1 MNYKTLPNKQ
11 KLEKEKIEQ
20 AKQVKQE
27 KVDERYN
34 IMKHAINL
42 GNTRE
47 LIIENF
53 KQNSKYW
60 ILLLYVILIIY
71 VFWTAYNNPT
81 TLFSQKYVY
90 IMTILVP
97 LFLMV
102 YIFANGSQFMTSLNF
117 QIALGILVV
126 IVITYALV
134 YYIKPRGIG
143 FQIFAGYGFNILL
156 FFIIIVGLAIIFN
169 VFRNSAKKL
178 TGWTGFF
185 VRLFFFIPCLLSD
198 YLDYLKSE
206 YQSTP
211 PVVFMLL
218 IAEILLILA
227 YIYIPKIM
235 NRHLI
240 KNSTVIQRSPLRLD
254 IATNL
259 SNNTIFRVN
268 PKDILVTTDKVQDK
282 TTLLGKNSN
291 VITTMM
297 DASGNLVNTGI
308 ADTYTSNFG
317 LSMWIYVNEKD
328 VGVNQLEY
336 KNMVTFKNVREE
348 KIINNRKVSGKIKRI
363 RKEEKKLT
371 PPYEIPIFKYGNPN
385 TNGNKGSLGKPS
397 ITYLGNSQWK
407 FNLTVPSNPDIE
419 NNTTYFIM
427 SVPSQKWNN
436 VVFNYYDN
444 KVDLWIN
451 GNLERNMDLQENPL
465 NHRQSDVIT
474 VGSKSG
480 LMGALCNLQF
490 FSKPM
495 TATQITQSYN
505 LLYSQN
511 PPLNNLP

>member
-1 MNYKTLPNKQ
+1 MNSEILPNK
-11 KLEKEKIEQ
+11 KKIEKEKIEQ
-20 AKQVKQE
+20 AKQE
-27 KVDERYN
+27 KVEERYN

-47 LIIENF
+47 VIMENF

-71 VFWTAYNNPT
+71 VFWTAFNNPT

-117 QIALGILVV
+117 QIALGILTV
-126 IVITYALV
+126 IGIIYVITYYV
-134 YYIKPRGIG
+134 KPKGIG

-156 FFIIIVGLAIIFN
+156 FSIIIVGLAIIFN
-169 VFRNSAKKL
+169 VFRNSAKRL

-185 VRLFFFIPCLLSD
+185 VRLFFFIPCLLND

-211 PVVFMLL
+211 PVVFILL

-227 YIYIPKIM
+227 YIYIPKWM
-235 NRHLI
+235 NQHLI
-240 KNSTVIQRSPLRLD
+240 KNSTVLQRSPLRLD

-259 SNNTIFRVN
+259 SNNAVFHVN

-282 TTLLGKNSN
+282 NTLLGKNSN

-297 DASGNLVNTGI
+297 DSSGNLVNTGI

-328 VGVNQLEY
+328 LGSNRLEH
-336 KNMVTFKNVREE
+336 KNTVSFKDVKEDWILNG
-348 KIINNRKVSGKIKRI
+348 RKVGWATKRI

-385 TNGNKGSLGKPS
+385 LNPNEKDRYLGKPS

-419 NNTTYFIM
+419 NNTTYFVM

-436 VVFNYYDN
+436 IVFNYYDN

-451 GNLERNMDLQENPL
+451 GNLERNMDLRENPL
-465 NHRQSDVIT
+465 NHHQTDVIT
-474 VGSKSG
+474 IGSKFG

-511 PPLNNLP
+511 PPVNNLP

>member
-1 MNYKTLPNKQ
+1 MNKQ

-20 AKQVKQE
+20 AKQE

-42 GNTRE
+42 GNTKE
-47 LIIENF
+47 LIMENF

-60 ILLLYVILIIY
+60 ILVLYVILVTY
-71 VFWTAYNNPT
+71 VFWTAFNNPT

-97 LFLMV
+97 LFLIL

-117 QIALGILVV
+117 QIALGILTV
-126 IVITYALV
+126 IGILYVLV
-134 YYIKPRGIG
+134 YYVKPKGLG
-143 FQIFAGYGFNILL
+143 FQIFAGYGFNLL
-156 FFIIIVGLAIIFN
+156 LLFIIIVGLAIIFN
-169 VFRNSAKKL
+169 VFQNSAKRL

-211 PVVFMLL
+211 PVVFILL
-218 IAEILLILA
+218 IAEIILILA
-227 YIYIPKIM
+227 YIYLPKMM
-235 NRHLI
+235 NIHLI
-240 KNSTVIQRSPLRLD
+240 KNSKMIQRSPLRLD
-254 IATNL
+254 VPTNL
-259 SNNTIFRVN
+259 RNNTIFRIN
-268 PKDILVTTDKVQDK
+268 PKDILLTTDKVQDK
-282 TTLLGKNSN
+282 NTLLGKNSN
-291 VITTMM
+291 VITTML
-297 DASGNLVNTGI
+297 DGSGNLVNTGLS
-308 ADTYTSNFG
+308 DTYTSNFG

-328 VGVNQLEY
+328 VGLNELEY
-336 KNMVTFKNVREE
+336 KKTVSFQDVRED
-348 KIINNRKVSGKIKRI
+348 KFRRGKKVGQTIKRI
-363 RKEEKKLT
+363 RKDDTKLT
-371 PPYEIPIFKYGNPN
+371 PPYEIPIFKYGNTN
-385 TNGNKGSLGKPS
+385 TNGNDGYLGKPS
-397 ITYLGNSQWK
+397 ITYLGNSRWK
-407 FNLTVPSNPDIE
+407 FNMTVPTKPDIE

-465 NHRQSDVIT
+465 NHQQSDVIT

-511 PPLNNLP
+511 PPVNNLP

>member
-20 AKQVKQE
+20 AKQDKQE
-27 KVDERYN
+27 RQEDRYN

-42 GNTRE
+42 GNTKE
-47 LIIENF
+47 LIMENF

-90 IMTILVP
+90 IMTILIP

-117 QIALGILVV
+117 QIALVILVV
-126 IVITYALV
+126 ILILYAITSYV
-134 YYIKPRGIG
+134 KPKGII

-169 VFRNSAKKL
+169 VFRNSAKRL

-185 VRLFFFIPCLLSD
+185 VRFFFFIPCLLSD

-206 YQSTP
+206 YQNTP
-211 PVVFMLL
+211 PVVFILL

-227 YIYIPKIM
+227 YIYLPKMM
-235 NRHLI
+235 NKHLI
-240 KNSTVIQRSPLRLD
+240 KNSTVLQRSPLRLD
-254 IATNL
+254 IATKL
-259 SNNTIFRVN
+259 RNNTIFRIN
-268 PKDILVTTDKVQDK
+268 PRKILVTTDKVQDK
-282 TTLLGKNSN
+282 NTLLGKNSN
-291 VITTMM
+291 VITTMQ
-297 DASGNLVNTGI
+297 DASGNIVNTGI
-308 ADTYTSNFG
+308 ADTYTTNFG

-328 VGVNQLEY
+328 VGLNRLEH
-336 KNMVTFKNVREE
+336 KNMVSFKDVRQD
-348 KIINNRKVSGKIKRI
+348 IIIKGKKVGQETKRI
-363 RKEEKKLT
+363 QKDEKKLT
-371 PPYEIPIFKYGNPN
+371 PPYEIPIFKYGSPN
-385 TNGNKGSLGKPS
+385 TNDNEGYLGKPS
-397 ITYLGNSQWK
+397 ITYLGNNQWK
-407 FNLTVPSNPDIE
+407 FNLTVPTKPDIE

-436 VVFNYYDN
+436 IVFNYYDN

-474 VGSKSG
+474 IGSKSG
-480 LMGALCNLQF
+480 LMGGLCNLQF

>member
-1 MNYKTLPNKQ
+1 MSYETLPNK
-11 KLEKEKIEQ
+11 KKIEKEKIEQ

-47 LIIENF
+47 LILENF

-60 ILLLYVILIIY
+60 ILVLYVILIIY
-71 VFWTAYNNPT
+71 VFWTAFNNPT

-97 LFLMV
+97 LFLIV

-117 QIALGILVV
+117 QIALVILVV
-126 IVITYALV
+126 IGILYAIMSYV
-134 YYIKPRGIG
+134 KPKGIG

-156 FFIIIVGLAIIFN
+156 LFIIIVGLAIIFN
-169 VFRNSAKKL
+169 VFRNSAKRL

-185 VRLFFFIPCLLSD
+185 VRLFFFLPCLLSD

-227 YIYIPKIM
+227 YIYIPKLM
-235 NRHLI
+235 NKHLI
-240 KNSTVIQRSPLRLD
+240 KNSTVLQRSPLRLD

-259 SNNTIFRVN
+259 SNNRIFHVN

-282 TTLLGKNSN
+282 NTLLSNNSN

-297 DASGNLVNTGI
+297 DSSGNLVNTGI

-328 VGVNQLEY
+328 LGPNQLEY
-336 KNMVTFKNVREE
+336 QNKTSFQNVR
-348 KIINNRKVSGKIKRI
+348 KDIIINGKKVGWETKKVRKD
-363 RKEEKKLT
+363 EKKLT

-385 TNGNKGSLGKPS
+385 TNNNEGYLGKPS
-397 ITYLGNSQWK
+397 ITYLGNSEWK
-407 FNLTVPSNPDIE
+407 FNLTVPTKKDIE

-427 SVPSQKWNN
+427 SIPSQKWNN
-436 VVFNYYDN
+436 IVFNYYDN
-444 KVDLWIN
+444 QVDLWIN
-451 GNLERNMDLQENPL
+451 GNLERNMDLRENPL
-465 NHRQSDVIT
+465 NHHQSDIIT
-474 VGSKSG
+474 VGSKFG
-480 LMGALCNLQF
+480 LMGGLCNLQF

-511 PPLNNLP
+511 PPVNNLP

>member
-1 MNYKTLPNKQ
+1 MNKQ

-20 AKQVKQE
+20 ARQVKQE

-42 GNTRE
+42 GNTKE
-47 LIIENF
+47 LIMENF

-60 ILLLYVILIIY
+60 ILVLYVILVIY
-71 VFWTAYNNPT
+71 VFWTAFNNPT

-97 LFLMV
+97 LFFIV

-117 QIALGILVV
+117 QIALGIITV
-126 IVITYALV
+126 IGILYALV
-134 YYIKPRGIG
+134 YYVKPKGLG
-143 FQIFAGYGFNILL
+143 FQIFAGYGFNLL
-156 FFIIIVGLAIIFN
+156 LLFIIIVGLAIIFN
-169 VFRNSAKKL
+169 VFQNSAKRL

-211 PVVFMLL
+211 PVVFILL

-227 YIYIPKIM
+227 YIYLPKWM
-235 NRHLI
+235 NKHLI

-259 SNNTIFRVN
+259 RNNTIFRIN

-282 TTLLGKNSN
+282 NTLLGKNSN
-291 VITTMM
+291 VITTML
-297 DASGNLVNTGI
+297 DGSGNLVNTGI
-308 ADTYTSNFG
+308 RDTYTSNFG

-328 VGVNQLEY
+328 VGLNELEY
-336 KNMVTFKNVREE
+336 KKTVSFKDVREDV
-348 KIINNRKVSGKIKRI
+348 IIAGKKRGSAIKRI
-363 RKEEKKLT
+363 RKDEKKLT
-371 PPYEIPIFKYGNPN
+371 PPYEIPIFKYGN
-385 TNGNKGSLGKPS
+385 TNEGYLGKPS
-397 ITYLGNSQWK
+397 VTYLGNSRWK
-407 FNLTVPSNPDIE
+407 FNMTVPSNPDKE

-427 SVPSQKWNN
+427 SMPSQKWNN

-465 NHRQSDVIT
+465 NHQQSDVIT

-511 PPLNNLP
+511 PPVNNLH